1 MLRTKTIFAAV
12 TFAALFPACSSK
24 KGGTTDPGLD
34 AMFGTYGLISINALA
49 VPVTVSLTS
58 TKKVEIMSSTL
69 IVNSSGSFTN
79 ATTYRTTENG
89 VATTKTETCGGNYL
103 VHQSTLSF
111 SENVVTNTTCGSR
124 YSGLWNGVNVIA
136 VDFDPTTHAVFS
148 K

>member
-1 MLRTKTIFAAV
+1 MLRNKTIFVAV
-12 TFAALFPACSSK
+12 AFATLFPACSSK
-24 KGGTTDPGLD
+24 KGTTDPGLD

-69 IVNSSGSFTN
+69 NLNSSGAFTN
-79 ATTYRTTENG
+79 ATTYRTSENG
-89 VATTKTETCGGNYL
+89 VVTTKTETCGGNFL
-103 VHQSTLSF
+103 VHQSTISF

-124 YSGLWNGVNVIA
+124 YPGLWNGVNTIA
-136 VDFDPTTHAVFS
+136 IDFDPTTHAVFT